1 MKILGLIARSL
12 SDLERLLEAILDPR
26 SNVKKPEA
34 ALVQVR
40 LIELLPPELPGW
52 PSRPPT
58 TRHP

>member
-1 MKILGLIARSL
+1 MKVIRLIAGPL

-26 SNVKKPEA
+26 SDIKRPEA

>member
-1 MKILGLIARSL
+1 MKIIRLIAEPL

-26 SNVKKPEA
+26 SNIKKPEA